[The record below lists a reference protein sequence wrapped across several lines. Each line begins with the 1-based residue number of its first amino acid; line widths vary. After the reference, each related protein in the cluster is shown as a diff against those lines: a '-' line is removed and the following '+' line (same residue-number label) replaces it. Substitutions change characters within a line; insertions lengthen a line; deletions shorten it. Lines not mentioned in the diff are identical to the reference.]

1 MNHPRA
7 TQSASIPTQ
16 DSRPT
21 PGPGWF
27 ESTWDLIRGL
37 DVREL
42 SAAEFFGLG
51 LQALPSAT

>member
-1 MNHPRA
+1 MNNQRA
-7 TQSASIPTQ
+7 TQSAPAHAQ
-16 DSRPT
+16 DSRPAACA
-21 PGPGWF
+21 GWF

-42 SAAEFFGLG
+42 SAAEFFGRD

>member
-1 MNHPRA
+1 MDPTRDPQYS
-7 TQSASIPTQ
+7 QSATL
-16 DSRPT
+16 DARAGT
-21 PGPGWF
+21 GPGWF

-42 SAAEFFGLG
+42 SAAEFFGRE